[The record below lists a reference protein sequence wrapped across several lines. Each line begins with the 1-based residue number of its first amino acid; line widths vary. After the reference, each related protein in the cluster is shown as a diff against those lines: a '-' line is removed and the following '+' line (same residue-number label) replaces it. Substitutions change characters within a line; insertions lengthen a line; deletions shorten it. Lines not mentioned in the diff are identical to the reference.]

1 MQEGNRSTWMM
12 VAFVVIA
19 IAIAAM
25 TIGRTISA
33 NQPHNLG
40 PLGGGG
46 PAGGMK
52 KDLTPSAQTD
62 TPAKSGASG
71 Q

>member
-19 IAIAAM
+19 IAIAAI
-25 TIGRTISA
+25 TIGKTISA
-33 NQPHNLG
+33 GQPHNMG

-46 PAGGMK
+46 SAGGLK
-52 KDLTPSAQTD
+52 KDLTPRPPTD